1 MLDNEIKKY
10 FDGIEPDNELVERMV
25 AMSKNT
31 ENHKRIKMSK
41 KIIAIIAAIVC
52 VIGATTATAAIIRVA
67 NDKNGIVSIQESDDS
82 FTLDFT
88 KAQRRAEKLSDTDN
102 SIVKMLNDKGFE
114 DVVIPAELLNG
125 KYEIVNALGFIP
137 QYTSGMFDFS
147 DGSDSSISMSIIQD
161 IPDEEV
167 AGFWGTGDENS
178 TGEVVTVNGMD
189 VVIAYMG
196 EPEIGYSSFIF
207 YANGNTIYQFSYNGA
222 TDMESLRESTIEFI
236 STLAQ

>member
-31 ENHKRIKMSK
+31 ENPKRIKMSK
-41 KIIAIIAAIVC
+41 KIVAIIAAIVC
-52 VIGATTATAAIIRVA
+52 AIGATTATAAIVRMA

-102 SIVKMLNDKGFE
+102 NIVKVLNDKGFK

-125 KYEIVNALGFIP
+125 KYEIVNTLGFIP

-147 DGSDSSISMSIIQD
+147 DGSNNSISMSIIQD
-161 IPDEEV
+161 IPDEEAV
-167 AGFWGTGDENS
+167 GFWGTGDENS

-189 VVIAYMG
+189 IIIAYMG

-207 YANGNTIYQFSYNGA
+207 YANGNTIYQISYHCGN
-222 TDMESLRESTIEFI
+222 DMESLKEGTMEFVN
-236 STLAQ
+236 TLAQ